1 VGGQC
6 ASWHGE
12 ARGRKKGACGRV
24 HWIRCRVRVLLVS
37 LTLSG
42 LFRHDIRSFFGCVWE
57 GALDELPITPKFLR
71 LPSESTFAF
80 CVVVFVDDF
89 FQNRP
94 SIVSKET

>member
-1 VGGQC
+1 MIYLRPPSTSFPSPQMPAWEGGWGGGG
-6 ASWHGE
+6 AVRIMAW
-12 ARGRKKGACGRV
+12 RGKREEKG
-24 HWIRCRVRVLLVS
+24 S
-37 LTLSG
+37 
-42 LFRHDIRSFFGCVWE
+42 VWE